1 MRTYLAY
8 FGARFRALLQYR
20 AAALAGIGTQIFF
33 GIVNI
38 MVLIAFYRVSREPQ
52 PLSLSQAVSYVWLTQ
67 SLLLVVPFRV
77 DREVTHLI
85 ESGNVA
91 YELVRPVHLPLVWL
105 ARGLADRTA
114 PVILRAIPQLVFST
128 IVLRLVGWEEIAL
141 GAPVSPAAGAFAFVS
156 VLVGALVSSSIAL
169 IANATLFWTI
179 AGAGTTMLFST
190 LIWVLSG
197 VTIPLPLFPDW
208 FQPIL
213 HALPF
218 RAMIDVPLQI
228 YLGSIAG
235 AQIARQIAVQAGWAV
250 AMGSLG
256 WYAVSR
262 GMRRVEV
269 QGG

>member
-1 MRTYLAY
+1 MKVYLAY
-8 FGARFRALLQYR
+8 FAARFRAQLQYR
-20 AAALAGIGTQIFF
+20 AAALAGVGTRIFF

-38 MVLIAFYRVSREPQ
+38 MVLLAFYRVSSSPQ
-52 PLSLSQAVSYVWLTQ
+52 PLSFGQAASYVWLTQ
-67 SLLLVVPFRV
+67 SLLLVVPFRI
-77 DREVTHLI
+77 DREVSHLI
-85 ESGNVA
+85 RSGDVA
-91 YELVRPVHLPLVWL
+91 YELVRPVHVQLAWL

-114 PVILRAIPQLVFST
+114 PVLLRAIPQLVFSAL
-128 IVLRLVGWEEIAL
+128 VLRLVGWDEIAL
-141 GAPVSPAAGAFAFVS
+141 GPPASGAAVFLAGLS
-156 VLVGALVSSSIAL
+156 TLVGALVSTGFAL
-169 IANATLFWTI
+169 VANATLFWTI
-179 AGAGTTMLFST
+179 AGAGTTVLFST

-235 AQIARQIAVQAGWAV
+235 PQIAVQIASQLGWALLIGSAGWLMV
-250 AMGSLG
+250 A
-256 WYAVSR
+256 R